1 MSLDK
6 YETIFLCQIH
16 FNSNNQEYK
25 QLCILTRFYNL
36 FKNQCR
42 WSNGNDYC
50 LRNSRFQVRVLVGTH
65 LFRVTLFFDFLIF
78 YWRCSLHVS
87 LLEVLENIRKNSCMH
102 TVFITVFARTPKK
115 STPQGLERKRH
126 CSNAKISV
134 PNLLTRSKPSNRS
147 NCLLPFE
154 DNISEDI
161 IQHRFGDSE
170 SQKLWI
176 ITNYNSG
183 CHFENEVGV
192 TKILFIISFYWQFF
206 TIVKF

>member
-65 LFRVTLFFDFLIF
+65 LFRVTLFLVTKQKSPSGERTLVESGNNSNHINYLTDMRSGTSKPNRPLPIAPQ
-78 YWRCSLHVS
+78 SSS
-87 LLEVLENIRKNSCMH
+87 LL
-102 TVFITVFARTPKK
+102 
-115 STPQGLERKRH
+115 
-126 CSNAKISV
+126 
-134 PNLLTRSKPSNRS
+134 
-147 NCLLPFE
+147 
-154 DNISEDI
+154 
-161 IQHRFGDSE
+161 
-170 SQKLWI
+170 
-176 ITNYNSG
+176 
-183 CHFENEVGV
+183 
-192 TKILFIISFYWQFF
+192 
-206 TIVKF
+206 